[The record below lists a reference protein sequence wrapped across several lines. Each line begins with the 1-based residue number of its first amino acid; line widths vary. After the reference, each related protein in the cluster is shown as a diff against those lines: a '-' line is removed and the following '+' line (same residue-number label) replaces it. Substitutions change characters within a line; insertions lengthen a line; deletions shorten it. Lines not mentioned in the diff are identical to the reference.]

1 MRALCS
7 SVLVSMTVAAMA
19 LPAHANP
26 GDTQIIWGSYNGYLA
41 TTAGTTANLNADGRY
56 VVFHSDVDI
65 LVPGQS
71 PPGYFIW
78 DSRTLYMEW
87 ITGGT
92 GTPSVSDN
100 GQTVAYRDD
109 GEWSAG
115 PGIYAGST
123 LVSVGVG
130 GAAANGVCGEGPQV
144 SGSARF
150 VVFAC
155 SATNLV
161 RGDTNG
167 VADIF
172 VRDRQA
178 ATTQRVNL
186 GPGGAQANAASFL
199 NSISPDARY
208 VVFTSTASNLVA
220 GDTNGVADVFLR
232 DRRTGVTE
240 RVSLRNVGGQT
251 NGASRRGFVSGDG
264 RYVVFT
270 SEATNV
276 VAGDTNGVADVFIRD
291 RVGRTTERLS
301 VNPGGVQGNRASEA
315 SGISA
320 DGRYVALVSAATNL
334 VTRDANPGADV
345 FVLDRDSGKLEL
357 ATVSTDG
364 VQGRGN
370 ATYASLSRDG
380 HVVVLATTAPLD
392 VMDSVGGGSDLYVRQ
407 LAAAPKDPFTLA
419 PGGIDFGRRALGSQT
434 TRSFTLRNR
443 GASALA
449 IQGIGIAGV
458 IYYEAF
464 PTRTNCGKSLA
475 AGASCRIDV
484 TFQPSRESRQVV
496 ILEVALDGGSRVLS
510 RSVVGTGV
518 NP

>member
-7 SVLVSMTVAAMA
+7 SVLVSLGVAAA
-19 LPAHANP
+19 VLPAHANP
-26 GDTQIIWGSYNGYLA
+26 GDTQIIWGSYNDYLA
-41 TTAGTTANLNADGRY
+41 TTGGTTANLSADGRY
-56 VVFHSDVDI
+56 AVFHSYVDI
-65 LVPGQS
+65 LIPGQS

-78 DSRTLYMEW
+78 DSRTLYMDW
-87 ITGGT
+87 ISGGT
-92 GTPSVSDN
+92 GTPTVSDD

-115 PGIYAGST
+115 PGIFAGST
-123 LVSVGVG
+123 LVSVGLG

-144 SGSARF
+144 SGNARF
-150 VVFAC
+150 VAFAC

-208 VVFTSTASNLVA
+208 VVFTTTASNLVA

-240 RVSLRNVGGQT
+240 RISLRNGGGQA

-276 VAGDTNGVADVFIRD
+276 VVGDTNGVADVFVRD
-291 RVGRTTERLS
+291 RVARTTERLS
-301 VNPGGVQGNRASEA
+301 VNPSGVQGNRASDA

-334 VTRDANPGADV
+334 ISGDANPGADA
-345 FVLDRDSGKLEL
+345 FVLDRDTGRFEL
-357 ATVSTDG
+357 ASVSTDG
-364 VQGRGN
+364 VQGKGN
-370 ATYASLSRDG
+370 TTYASLSRNG
-380 HVVVLATTAPLD
+380 HVIVLSTTAPLD
-392 VMDSVGGGSDLYVRQ
+392 VMDVAGGGPDLYVHQ
-407 LAAAPKDPFTLA
+407 LAGAPKDPYTLM
-419 PGGIDFGRRALGSQT
+419 PGGIDFGRRALGSLT

-449 IQGIGIAGV
+449 IQQIFIKGV
-458 IYYEAF
+458 VYYEAF
-464 PTRTNCGKSLA
+464 PMRTNCGNSLA
-475 AGASCRIDV
+475 AGASCRISI
-484 TFQPSRESRQVV
+484 TFQPRVASRQGV
-496 ILEVALDGGSRVLS
+496 ILVVGLDGGARVS
-510 RSVVGTGV
+510 RSVTGTGV